1 MAIKCC
7 KDCDDRSVGC
17 HSTCARYIE
26 EKEIHQKK
34 KAEIDKNNRVND
46 EYIQYAINSSKNMK
60 RRKRYR

>member
-7 KDCDDRSVGC
+7 NDCDDRSVGC
-17 HSTCARYIE
+17 HSTCTRYLE

-46 EYIQYAINSSKNMK
+46 EYIQYAINASKNMK
-60 RRKRYR
+60 RRKR